1 MCKSSAFS
9 VYQFIKFLRG
19 CSILN
24 KIQFL
29 IKNKSFRVE
38 NLSPFVQNHHL
49 CLCDLPL
56 SIPPLLPVQHISG
69 CLFDTVQDLKTSF
82 LQFPILN
89 FDSYAKSLSIYQ
101 YINFKLSHHFLF
113 CHLIFQFPCV
123 YYFAYGLCLCPLL
136 STQLAAVLCLVWFTM
151 HNIAILFF
159 IGNQSVLFCPHL
171 NLTIPLLGLVRTVFL
186 FLLVFFFLCRVSQNQ
201 MHYLSQDN

>member
-29 IKNKSFRVE
+29 IKNKSFCVE
-38 NLSPFVQNHHL
+38 NLSPFVQNRL
-49 CLCDLPL
+49 LYLCDLPL
-56 SIPPLLPVQHISG
+56 SIPPRLPVQHIKWMSVGHSSG
-69 CLFDTVQDLKTSF
+69 FKDSSF

-113 CHLIFQFPCV
+113 RHLIFQFPCV

-136 STQLAAVLCLVWFTM
+136 STQLAAALCLVWFTM
-151 HNIAILFF
+151 HNTAILFF
-159 IGNQSVLFCPHL
+159 IGNQSVLFCLHL
-171 NLTIPLLGLVRTVFL
+171 NFTIPLLGLVRTVFL
-186 FLLVFFFLCRVSQNQ
+186 FLLVFLFLCRVS
-201 MHYLSQDN
+201 